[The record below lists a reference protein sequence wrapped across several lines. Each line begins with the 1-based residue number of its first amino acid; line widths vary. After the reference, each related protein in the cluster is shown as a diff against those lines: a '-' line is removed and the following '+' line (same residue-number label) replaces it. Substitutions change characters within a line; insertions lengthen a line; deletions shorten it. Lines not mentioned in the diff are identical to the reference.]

1 MKFAELYTKNSFWN
15 FGFFA
20 PKRIQ
25 RTGHK
30 STYSTTDSG
39 SFQRLENFVY
49 THKNKRAIKK
59 NRRSEKGKL
68 YFNSCFLT

>member
-1 MKFAELYTKNSFWN
+1 MEFAELYTKNSIWN

-25 RTGHK
+25 RTGRK

-59 NRRSEKGKL
+59 TEGVKRVNYISTPV
-68 YFNSCFLT
+68 F